1 VRKRG
6 LFQWGVKMTTVNK
19 LKNALTTIGNAKQK
33 LKQAANDVEYKQ
45 LINLALKEMEE
56 AEEEINR
63 AIKDIK

>member
-1 VRKRG
+1 
-6 LFQWGVKMTTVNK
+6 MTTVNK

-33 LKQAANDVEYKQ
+33 LKQAAIDVEYKQ

>member
-1 VRKRG
+1 MNR
-6 LFQWGVKMTTVNK
+6 QWGAKMTTVNK

-33 LKQAANDVEYKQ
+33 LKQAAIDVEYKQ